1 MLNFIAVEPVV
12 NGTMEFSEISPS
24 QVDGKWGKLM
34 WAGDHA
40 NAPAYRPFSIS
51 RGVIT
56 HPDPTNP
63 AIGELSLYLI
73 MEQFLNGA
81 HPYHPIY
88 ILSDSPEELGL
99 DIFTHEDSSPMA
111 PCTFTATSGNFV
123 HLQLFRLEK
132 SHY

>member
-1 MLNFIAVEPVV
+1 MLNFSSVEPVV

-56 HPDPTNP
+56 HPDPANP
-63 AIGELSLYLI
+63 AIAELSLYLF

-81 HPYHPIY
+81 HPYLRIS
-88 ILSDSPEELGL
+88 IRSDRPEELGQ
-99 DIFTHEDSSPMA
+99 IGRASCRERV
-111 PCTFTATSGNFV
+111 CQYV
-123 HLQLFRLEK
+123 
-132 SHY
+132 